1 MSLNEYPQELIE
13 RIIDFVKGD
22 EQKVS
27 YPPADVLVIHVGTG
41 RPHIRASDDLR
52 SCSLVSK
59 AWLPRSRHHLFH
71 HIALYGRYGPPR
83 FIKLIRSPH
92 GTIVPYV
99 RHLRLYDAGYS
110 HNYEVCWL
118 YKALPRLARLTAIES
133 LHIGSREFERLDDTV
148 IASCF
153 SNLRLL
159 KFLRIDNCSFASFCQ
174 LGNALAALGRLER
187 LVVNSVRVLKR
198 KPSDGPGI
206 AKAAMFVRLKGFMR
220 TPAYYIMHRRS
231 PPHLRILEIAKCG
244 FVKKLSRWLQAGN
257 EPVDTLRLDIERRG
271 DIPAYAT
278 LVRAVAWSLK
288 ELRIHFKNNAD
299 LVDFTVSGEFSW
311 SFTLCVTYF
320 SCRYFRP

>member
-1 MSLNEYPQELIE
+1 MSLNGYPQELIE

-41 RPHIRASDDLR
+41 RPHICASNDLR

-59 AWLPRSRHHLFH
+59 AWLPRSRYHLFY

-83 FIKLIRSPH
+83 FIKLLGSPH

-99 RHLRLYDAGYS
+99 RRLQLYDSGYC

-118 YKALPRLARLTAIES
+118 YKALPRLALLTAIES

-159 KFLRIDNCSFASFCQ
+159 KSLRIDNCSFASFCQ
-174 LGNALAALGRLER
+174 LGNALAASACLEC
-187 LVVNSVRVLKR
+187 LVVNSVRVLRR

-220 TPAYYIMHRRS
+220 TPAYYITHRRS

-244 FVKKLSRWLQAGN
+244 FIKKLSRWLQAGN
-257 EPVDTLRLDIERRG
+257 EPVETLRLDIERRG
-271 DIPAYAT
+271 DIPAYSA
-278 LVRAVAWSLK
+278 LMRAVAWSLN
-288 ELRIHFKNNAD
+288 ELRIHFKNNVD
-299 LVDFTVSGEFSW
+299 LVDFTVAGKFPW
-311 SFTLCVTYF
+311 SFILRVTYS